1 VVPASISGNNVQ
13 VVAQYGDQT
22 SAPIS
27 VPAAASAPALF
38 TANSSGTGQASAVN
52 QDGTLNA
59 ASNPAKA
66 GSTISLF
73 ATGLGSSSLSVTI
86 GGKTA
91 TIVPSGIL
99 PAQNSGLTV
108 IDVQIPSGIGTG
120 QVPVVVQAGGVSS
133 QSGVTIAVTAG
144 N

>member
-1 VVPASISGNNVQ
+1 
-13 VVAQYGDQT
+13 
-22 SAPIS
+22 
-27 VPAAASAPALF
+27 LF